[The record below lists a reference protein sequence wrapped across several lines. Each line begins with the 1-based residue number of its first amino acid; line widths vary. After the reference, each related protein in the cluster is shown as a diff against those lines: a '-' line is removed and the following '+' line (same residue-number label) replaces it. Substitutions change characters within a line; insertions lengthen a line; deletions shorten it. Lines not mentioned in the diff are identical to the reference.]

1 MKKTT
6 SRWSFTGWAMI
17 LFYAICGLL
26 LLLWP
31 SFTWQIA
38 NYALSFVLLIVG
50 IVMIVGY
57 IRTEALDGMLGYGL
71 STGLI
76 LALLGVLLLFNGEV
90 LQTLLPAVWGLAM
103 LAGGFGKLQMAFD
116 LKRVGQG
123 RWWLLLIG
131 AGISFL
137 LGVLSVTRPVFMAT
151 VATQFAGIALLV
163 EALLDMVALLMLKR
177 EIKHLKVSSGV

>member
-1 MKKTT
+1 
-6 SRWSFTGWAMI
+6 
-17 LFYAICGLL
+17 
-26 LLLWP
+26 
-31 SFTWQIA
+31 
-38 NYALSFVLLIVG
+38 
-50 IVMIVGY
+50 
-57 IRTEALDGMLGYGL
+57 
-71 STGLI
+71 
-76 LALLGVLLLFNGEV
+76 
-90 LQTLLPAVWGLAM
+90 
-103 LAGGFGKLQMAFD
+103 MAFD